1 MCASS
6 VSPPSL
12 VTDGRFAVELSD
24 GVRGYTAF
32 HRTTIAFLSGLC
44 TDCHPTNWLTPPL
57 SLSFS
62 LSLSF
67 TCPYSKLQR
76 WSLDLSPPS
85 PRLATLLAISAPT
98 GAPSSE
104 FRLDRVL
111 AGLPEVK
118 DRVVTQ
124 RLNRSRLARGVHSIG
139 QPAAFKLSASVC
151 CVTCASRGLPH
162 VCWAHGCR
170 QTGAERSCW
179 ALGGLGGETCAICMA
194 VAGPPSQPGGGGG
207 RNPRTKSHAFQP
219 RKAIRQSRVCG
230 LN

>member
-1 MCASS
+1 MSS
-6 VSPPSL
+6 CPTVSVVS
-12 VTDGRFAVELSD
+12 
-24 GVRGYTAF
+24 YTAF
-32 HRTTIAFLSGLC
+32 HRTPIAFLSGLC

-162 VCWAHGCR
+162 VCWAPAAVRPALRGHAGL
-170 QTGAERSCW
+170 W
-179 ALGGLGGETCAICMA
+179 AGLAAKPAPFVWATLDLPASLGE
-194 VAGPPSQPGGGGG
+194 GGG
-207 RNPRTKSHAFQP
+207 RNPRTKRHGVA
-219 RKAIRQSRVCG
+219 RG
-230 LN
+230 